1 MPKDTLPQWFD
12 KLKLDKELDAYK
24 CKHKL
29 AGTPIDILLF
39 ADDRKQSTRQNLAL
53 TAERIL
59 SEWPTQHQRIADE
72 VRKQLKNEKRI
83 SRQNES
89 AVSLKSV
96 VPFSLSVFQN
106 DGDDYYSYGL
116 NISGSVLEDDEY
128 IDYSRGVAHTWT
140 TIDVASTED

>member
-1 MPKDTLPQWFD
+1 MAKNTLPQWFD

-29 AGTPIDILLF
+29 AGASIDILLY

-53 TAERIL
+53 EAEGIL
-59 SEWPTQHQRIADE
+59 SQWPVHNNQIVAE
-72 VRKQLKNEKRI
+72 IRKQLKKEKRI

-89 AVSLKSV
+89 AVSLQSV
-96 VPFSLSVFQN
+96 VPFSLSIFQN

-116 NISGSVLEDDEY
+116 NIAGSVLEDDEY
-128 IDYSRGVAHTWT
+128 IDYSRDVAHTWT
-140 TIDVASTED
+140 TIDIASTED